1 MALLEVN
8 KKTCTQC
15 GICAAACAGGII
27 YFKQKSYPRLLPGTD
42 PFCLRCGHC
51 VAVCPSGSLEHGE
64 IPLAQC
70 PRIKESLGIS
80 FEQCAQLIKNRR
92 SVREFKDKNVPA
104 KEIERIINVARFAPT
119 GHNNQEV
126 QWLVINNRE
135 AVRRLADIGTDWF
148 RWSMKNNP
156 ALAPML
162 EGALKQQESGN
173 DVFLRHAPALV
184 IAFAEKNNPIA
195 AIDCVIAV
203 SYFDL
208 AAVSAGLGCCWAG
221 FLQMAATSFPP
232 MIEAVALPDGCVPYG
247 CLMVGYPRYKYQR
260 VPARKPARI
269 IWQP

>member
-1 MALLEVN
+1 VALLEVN

-232 MIEAVALPDGCVPYG
+232 MIEAVALPDGVPYG